1 MNKYTILKIILF
13 VLLFSVFI
21 FLVFLFY
28 KNISYN
34 NKDGKDNLDLND
46 LDFMLSDKDDGIK
59 NDENNNVG
67 TGRQSRPVLTKKW
80 SFLTVG
86 DIMLSRMVDYK
97 MKENSDLLYDY
108 PYSDIKDLIDADI
121 NFANLETPLIDGD
134 PVPSGTMTF
143 RADLENAS
151 SLKKAGFNLLSL
163 ANNHTGNKG
172 ETGFLKTFET
182 LENENIN
189 FIGAGINIEESYAGK
204 IIDVS
209 GLKIGFLA
217 YVDDMFTHISQ
228 KPGID
233 SPGSS
238 SMQDSDLEKDI
249 ENIKNKGAEYVI
261 ISMHSGHE
269 YHATPNW
276 YQEAFT
282 KEAIDFGADLIIG
295 HHPHVIQTVE
305 KYNDKYIFY
314 SLGNFIFDQ
323 MWSEETKQGLIVKFY
338 FNEFDIE
345 KIRLIPVM
353 IENYAKPRVADYEE
367 SKIILDRLQY
377 DYYEINE
384 NYYLDIS

>member
-1 MNKYTILKIILF
+1 MNKYKILKIILF
-13 VLLFSVFI
+13 SLLFYALI
-21 FLVFLFY
+21 FLIFLFY
-28 KNISYN
+28 KNTSYDDSL
-34 NKDGKDNLDLND
+34 KIGQEDYFVFKEND
-46 LDFMLSDKDDGIK
+46 I
-59 NDENNNVG
+59 VG
-67 TGRQSRPVLTKKW
+67 TGQIPCPVLTKKW
-80 SFLTVG
+80 SFLAVG

-97 MKENSDLLYDY
+97 MKENPDLLYDY
-108 PYSDIKDLIDADI
+108 PYSDISDLIDADI
-121 NFANLETPLIDGD
+121 NFANLETPLIAGD
-134 PVPSGTMTF
+134 PVPTGTMSF

-163 ANNHTGNKG
+163 ANNHTGNRGKI
-172 ETGFLKTFET
+172 GFLETFKA
-182 LENENIN
+182 LENENID
-189 FIGAGINIEESYAGK
+189 FIGAGINENESYAGK
-204 IIDVS
+204 IIEVS
-209 GLKIGFLA
+209 GQKIGFLA

-238 SMQDSDLEKDI
+238 SMQDCDLEEDI
-249 ENIKNKGAEYVI
+249 ESIKNRGAEYII

-269 YHATPNW
+269 YHDAPNW
-276 YQEAFT
+276 YQEAFAR
-282 KEAIDFGADLIIG
+282 EAIDFGADLIIG
-295 HHPHVIQTVE
+295 HHPHVVQTVE

-323 MWSEETKQGLIVKFY
+323 MWSEETKQGVMVKFY

-353 IENYAKPRVADYEE
+353 IENYAKPRVADDEE